1 MGTGKVTDMYGMFC
15 DASPFTSDLSEWQT
29 GNVMNMNGMFKGAS
43 SFNSDLSKWQ
53 TGNVTDMCGM
63 FGDATAFTSDL
74 SKWQT
79 GNVTDM
85 REMFNGA
92 SSFNSDLSE
101 WDTGKV
107 TNMKGMFY
115 GAVALQQKPLWYAR
129 WEEEDHGLGYERW
142 WIHGPEDVFRECNF
156 QLCTGDCIYADFF
169 ADDDS
174 AVKLLRI
181 SFDGYGCCDCTNV
194 NMMDEND
201 AKELLAW
208 VNARR
213 ISDQDRCDKIMARYC
228 TQNKEVIWEDALKEY
243 ELFVYDD

>member
-15 DASPFTSDLSEWQT
+15 DASSFTSDLSEWQT

-79 GNVTDM
+79 GNVT
-85 REMFNGA
+85 
-92 SSFNSDLSE
+92 
-101 WDTGKV
+101 
-107 TNMKGMFY
+107 NMKGMFY
-115 GAVALQQKPLWYAR
+115 GAVALQQRPLWYAR
-129 WEEEDHGLGYERW
+129 WEEAHGLGYERW

-156 QLCTGDCIYADFF
+156 QLCTNDCIYADFF